1 MRLRALQ
8 ARGPSGS
15 GIRPG
20 AKRPHVIRHYR
31 LTATTSAKLET
42 RRQTGV
48 RPRRPS
54 NAVRSAEGRRVP
66 FAKGKGDAH
75 VGGDAPPGVLGTGR
89 HSALRPLG
97 LPRE

>member
-1 MRLRALQ
+1 M
-8 ARGPSGS
+8 
-15 GIRPG
+15 
-20 AKRPHVIRHYR
+20 
-31 LTATTSAKLET
+31 LEP
-42 RRQTGV
+42 RRQTEA

-97 LPRE
+97 FAEGVKTRLATAETRRPAAGPTLAADDFAWLYDK

>member
-1 MRLRALQ
+1 M
-8 ARGPSGS
+8 
-15 GIRPG
+15 
-20 AKRPHVIRHYR
+20 
-31 LTATTSAKLET
+31 LET
-42 RRQTGV
+42 RRQTEA

-97 LPRE
+97 FAEGTKTRRPGGKHDGQPRGRATPRTISHGCMTS

>member
-1 MRLRALQ
+1 M
-8 ARGPSGS
+8 
-15 GIRPG
+15 
-20 AKRPHVIRHYR
+20 
-31 LTATTSAKLET
+31 LET
-42 RRQTGV
+42 RRQMGV

-75 VGGDAPPGVLGTGR
+75 VGGDAPHGVLGTGR

-97 LPRE
+97 FAEGTKPAGQAGNTTASRGAELCRGRFRMAV